1 MTILVISNN
10 IKNISAISNF
20 INLNFNNNISILI
33 ANDMN
38 SANSI
43 INKYNI
49 NLIILESN
57 IYNFNFYK
65 EHLSYI
71 PIILFTDTNNYNK
84 KIFKDYENISLCNLS
99 YLKNLLFN
107 YISLT
112 SSIESTKIEIIN
124 QLLKIGFNIKHN
136 GTKYITDSIIIYKF
150 FFKTDKI
157 KDIYSIVAQ
166 KYNTTSNNVKSNI
179 LKSINYMY
187 CETKFEKLK
196 TYFSLEE
203 DIKPTPKQIIL
214 TVLKNI

>member
-71 PIILFTDTNNYNK
+71 PVILFIDTNNYNK

-99 YLKNLLFN
+99 YLKKLLFN

-136 GTKYITDSIIIYKF
+136 GTKYITASIIIYKF

>member
-1 MTILVISNN
+1 MLKIIIIL
-10 IKNISAISNF
+10 KNISAISNF

-71 PIILFTDTNNYNK
+71 PVILFTDTNNYNK

-99 YLKNLLFN
+99 YLKKLLFN

>member
-71 PIILFTDTNNYNK
+71 PVILFTDTNNYNK

-99 YLKNLLFN
+99 YLKKLLFN

>member
-71 PIILFTDTNNYNK
+71 TVILFTDTNNYNK

-99 YLKNLLFN
+99 YLKKLLFN

>member
-71 PIILFTDTNNYNK
+71 PVILFTDTNNYNK

-99 YLKNLLFN
+99 YLKKLLFN

-136 GTKYITDSIIIYKF
+136 GTKYITASIIIYKF

>member
-71 PIILFTDTNNYNK
+71 PVILFIDTNNYNK
-84 KIFKDYENISLCNLS
+84 KIFKDYENISFCNLS
-99 YLKNLLFN
+99 YLKKLLFN

>member
-71 PIILFTDTNNYNK
+71 PVILFTDTNNYNK

-99 YLKNLLFN
+99 Y
-107 YISLT
+107 
-112 SSIESTKIEIIN
+112 
-124 QLLKIGFNIKHN
+124 
-136 GTKYITDSIIIYKF
+136 
-150 FFKTDKI
+150 
-157 KDIYSIVAQ
+157 
-166 KYNTTSNNVKSNI
+166 
-179 LKSINYMY
+179 
-187 CETKFEKLK
+187 
-196 TYFSLEE
+196 
-203 DIKPTPKQIIL
+203 
-214 TVLKNI
+214 

>member
-99 YLKNLLFN
+99 YLKKLLFN

>member
-1 MTILVISNN
+1 MLKIIIIL
-10 IKNISAISNF
+10 KNISAISNF

-71 PIILFTDTNNYNK
+71 PVILFTDTNNYNK

>member
-71 PIILFTDTNNYNK
+71 PVILFTDTNNYNK

>member
-1 MTILVISNN
+1 
-10 IKNISAISNF
+10 
-20 INLNFNNNISILI
+20 
-33 ANDMN
+33 MN

-71 PIILFTDTNNYNK
+71 PVILFTDTNNYNK

-99 YLKNLLFN
+99 YLKKLLFN

-187 CETKFEKLK
+187 CETKFEK
-196 TYFSLEE
+196 
-203 DIKPTPKQIIL
+203 
-214 TVLKNI
+214 